1 MTGEDRAKKLL
12 SEATTILKEARAAL
26 HENAWNLAVRRSQEV
41 VELSLKSLLS
51 KMDIDYPKIHD
62 VAPLFAGSVRERRIE
77 IDETFLEWLL
87 TFSSTLANK
96 RAPAFYHDED
106 FSGDEAKEAFEVAEK
121 IIKFAQDLMTRMG
134 KK

>member
-12 SEATTILKEARAAL
+12 SEAATIFKEARAAL

-62 VAPLFAGSVRERRIE
+62 VAPLFSATTRERRID
-77 IDETFLEWLL
+77 IDESFLDWLL
-87 TFSSTLANK
+87 AFSSKLANK

-106 FSGDEAKEAFEVAEK
+106 FNEDEAKEAMEGAEK
-121 IIKFAQDLMTRMG
+121 IIKFAEESIAKLS